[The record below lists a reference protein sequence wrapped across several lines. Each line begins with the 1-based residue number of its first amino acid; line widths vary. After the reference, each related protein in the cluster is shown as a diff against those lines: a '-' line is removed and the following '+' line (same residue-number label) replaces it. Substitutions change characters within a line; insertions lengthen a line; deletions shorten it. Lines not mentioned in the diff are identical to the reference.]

1 MESVELLHRITIGY
15 ELLHLRTRLQCKL
28 PLRPVQRI
36 LHCKTPMPQLQ
47 ILQIL
52 HLSDAGFIRNSIA
65 VVSNDQPFEIRVWRE
80 GNDVIPFI
88 VTDIGGNGNELNRFG
103 ENGVAPTVD
112 VRRLNGVQEGLS
124 DV

>member
-1 MESVELLHRITIGY
+1 MESVELLHCITIGY
-15 ELLHLRTRLQCKL
+15 ELLHLRTRLQREL
-28 PLRPVQRI
+28 PLAPVQRI

-80 GNDVIPFI
+80 GDDVIPFVI
-88 VTDIGGNGNELNRFG
+88 TDIRGNGNELNRFG
-103 ENGVAPTVD
+103 ENDVAPTVD

>member
-1 MESVELLHRITIGY
+1 MESVEVVHRMTIGY

-28 PLRPVQRI
+28 PLRPVQRV

-47 ILQIL
+47 ILQML
-52 HLSDAGFIRNSIA
+52 HLSDAGFICNSIA

-80 GNDVIPFI
+80 GDDVIPFI
-88 VTDIGGNGNELNRFG
+88 VTDIRGNGNELNRFG

-112 VRRLNGVQEGLS
+112 VRRLNGVQEGLR